1 MSIQISLPEV
11 VRRSRALDDQ
21 AWSIW
26 DAKVKP
32 QHSLGRLE
40 NLVVAVVGM
49 IGTVSPPIERPQ
61 LVLFAADHGIV
72 TEGVSSSPQEITWQQ
87 CENFARGGGAIGLLC
102 DRNEIDLPVVDVGVA
117 HAFPE
122 DLPIVDRKVAWGTG
136 NFLEAPAMTDG
147 QLGQAIEAG
156 RASVGALGDAGH
168 RYFAFGEMGIGNT
181 TSASALMV
189 CLTGHEVRLCTG
201 RGAGLDDAGFAHKCS
216 LIEQA
221 LQRHGRILDPWGALA
236 VFGGFEIAAMVGAMI
251 EAAHR
256 HCVILV
262 DGFIAT
268 IAAAFAWKLRPA
280 VMDYMLFCHESAES
294 GHSLLLSFLQVEP
307 LLSLGMHLGEGSG
320 AAVAWPVIR
329 NALQLYVDMN
339 SFDSAQVTDSVA
351 LLRAKGVDGHDRR

>member
-1 MSIQISLPEV
+1 MSRQIPLPEV
-11 VRRSRALDDQ
+11 TRRSRALDEQ

-40 NLVVAVVGM
+40 NLVVAIVGM
-49 IGTVSPPIERPQ
+49 TETVTPPIERPQ

-102 DRNEIDLPVVDVGVA
+102 DRNGIDLHVVDVGVA
-117 HAFPE
+117 HSFPAE
-122 DLPIVDRKVAWGTG
+122 MPIVNRKVAWGTS
-136 NFLEAPAMTDG
+136 NFLKGPAMTNR
-147 QLGQAIEAG
+147 QLTKAIEAG
-156 RASVGALGDAGH
+156 RAYVGTLGDAGH

-189 CLTGHEVRLCTG
+189 CLTGFEVKQCTG

-221 LQRHGRILDPWGALA
+221 LQKQGSIRDPLGALA
-236 VFGGFEIAAMVGAMI
+236 TFGGFEIAAMVGAMI

-268 IAAAFAWKLRPA
+268 IAAALAQKIRPG
-280 VMDYMLFCHESAES
+280 VKDYMIFCHESAES
-294 GHSLLLSFLQVEP
+294 GHSLLLSFLQAEA

-329 NALQLYVDMN
+329 NALELYRDMN
-339 SFDSAQVTDSVA
+339 SFDSAKVTDSVS
-351 LLRAKGVDGHDRR
+351 LLRAKGVDGYDRR